1 MHLGMPQWSV
11 TGDCRECV
19 STAVP
24 NGPVST
30 WNTHSLQICG
40 SLLCSENWEVW
51 QALWLTMS
59 TPASFPWGHNLEDA
73 VVHWEPAWCWRTLVP
88 FKTDGRVPVPLGL
101 HRSKPVSL
109 SPHPVWLGLSLASG
123 LLSKMRRALCYK
135 LHVSSIF
142 ERTYKLFIVCP
153 AVCIHSSF
161 TFTHWT
167 AAAKLA
173 GFFVF
178 KDYFM
183 CLGVLLAGIS
193 VFYVCEWCIHIGCW
207 IY

>member
-1 MHLGMPQWSV
+1 MVLCPHGIHTVCRSV
-11 TGDCRECV
+11 VLCCVLRTGKYDR
-19 STAVP
+19 
-24 NGPVST
+24 
-30 WNTHSLQICG
+30 HCG
-40 SLLCSENWEVW
+40 SPCLLLWASPGAQLRRCCC
-51 QALWLTMS
+51 ALGT
-59 TPASFPWGHNLEDA
+59 G
-73 VVHWEPAWCWRTLVP
+73 LVLKSIGS

-101 HRSKPVSL
+101 RCSKPVSL
-109 SPHPVWLGLSLASG
+109 SPHPIWLGLSLASG
-123 LLSKMRRALCYK
+123 LSSKMRRALCYK

-142 ERTYKLFIVCP
+142 ERMYKLFIVCP
-153 AVCIHSSF
+153 AARIHSSF

>member
-1 MHLGMPQWSV
+1 MEYTQFADLWFSAVFWELGSM
-11 TGDCRECV
+11 TGTVAHHVYSCELPLGAQFRRCCCALGTGLV
-19 STAVP
+19 LKNV
-24 NGPVST
+24 
-30 WNTHSLQICG
+30 G
-40 SLLCSENWEVW
+40 S
-51 QALWLTMS
+51 
-59 TPASFPWGHNLEDA
+59 
-73 VVHWEPAWCWRTLVP
+73 
-88 FKTDGRVPVPLGL
+88 FKTDGRVPVLLGL